1 MNDLTDILNVISE
14 EFSKIKNKFVRKKVV
29 EGMDCAEGYLDVDGD
44 CMKEIKTVNIF
55 LTIPI
60 ANTVILSVFALI
72 SAAFLYKFKSTPL
85 AVNKTGTVCKEV
97 DLSRIFKK
105 NILEGVVWDDL
116 YDGKTLKQ
124 RMDFEKYEKIVFPS
138 LSKEWYPAGVKLE
151 DVVVGEDATTIK
163 MIPMKFIL
171 MLPLYISLKFA
182 TKLFYKT
189 FATFKAAL
197 YKHKQWGGIQE
208 IDKINKESWIKDL
221 IMVFFIIPFFL
232 TFIIPLIFMVQ
243 VIWSFLV
250 APGWTFLQIFKNS
263 DMKMRVS
270 DPDNNPVIEGLK
282 TFGKLFGY
290 FIGLMFGGVAFSLII
305 FLLMIGWF
313 FSTIT
318 GFSAQKAGGPRIIW
332 KTFGNLIWDYKY
344 IWALLAIG
352 IWLLNLEVY
361 LKGPH
366 NILSFIN
373 SKNRE
378 MVVGI
383 IGGICAVMLLGKQAK
398 FFKYL
403 PKMPKSRTDCYP
415 NCNPPVDINSDSVK
429 KANCPKK
436 DLEV

>member
-1 MNDLTDILNVISE
+1 MEHLTDILNVIGD
-14 EFSKIKNKFVRKKVV
+14 EFSKIKNKFVRKKVI
-29 EGMDCAEGYLDVDGD
+29 EGMDCAEGYLDIDGE
-44 CMKEIKTVNIF
+44 CMKEIKTVNIL

-60 ANTVILSVFALI
+60 ANTIILSVFALI

-85 AVNKTGTVCKEV
+85 SVNKTGTKCKEV

-105 NILEGVVWDDL
+105 NILEGVVWDDI

-124 RMDFEKYEKIVFPS
+124 RMDFEKYQKVVFPS
-138 LSKEWYPAGVKLE
+138 LSKEWYPAGLKL
-151 DVVVGEDATTIK
+151 DNVVVGETDYK
-163 MIPMKFIL
+163 MIPAKYIL
-171 MLPLYISLKFA
+171 MLPFYISLKFA
-182 TKLFYKT
+182 SKLIYKT
-189 FATFKAAL
+189 FAVFKAAL

-221 IMVFFIIPFFL
+221 IMVFFIIPLVLIFV
-232 TFIIPLIFMVQ
+232 IPLIFMVL

-250 APGWTFLQIFKNS
+250 APGWTFLQIIKNEN
-263 DMKMRVS
+263 MKMRVS
-270 DPDNNPVIEGLK
+270 NPENNPFLEGCK
-282 TFGKLFGY
+282 TVGKLFLY
-290 FIGLMFGGVAFSLII
+290 FIGLMFGGVAFSLLI
-305 FLLMIGWF
+305 FLLLIGWF

-318 GFSAQKAGGPRIIW
+318 GFTAQKAGGPRIIW

-344 IWALLAIG
+344 IWATLAIG

-366 NILSFIN
+366 NIFGFIN
-373 SKNRE
+373 SKNRD

-383 IGGICAVMLLGKQAK
+383 IGGIAAVMLLGKQGK

-403 PKMPKSRTDCYP
+403 PKFPKSRTDCYP
-415 NCNPPVDINSDSVK
+415 NCNPPVDIHSDAVK
-429 KANCPKK
+429 KAKCPKK